1 MKTFS
6 QKVIIFDL
14 HGLQN
19 SSKDRGVGQVTSNIA
34 THLIDKKSKIK
45 FIYSDLFDLNLKEN
59 SKLSKCEFIKFTY
72 NKKISA
78 KKNQALYEKKINS
91 TNGDIYFATSYLD
104 CLKDGTISIDPLK
117 ITKKKIILFHDAIP
131 MHDQQLYLQDPIFKK
146 KYFEK
151 FNSLKFF
158 DHIFTLSNFVKDD
171 LKNLLKIDSYKI
183 TDIKGAVSENYIYQ
197 NIFHEKKN
205 FIFFHGPIDFRKNI
219 VGLIDGFLKSSA
231 SNQCILYLAGKSEKN
246 FKKNLKKIFEKNS
259 MFNKKVF
266 FLGYI
271 SSKNIIKHLRE
282 CKLYIFP
289 SLDEGFGLPLLE
301 AMSAGAPCISSNR
314 SSLPEILSIKKYL
327 FNPGKTEE
335 IADKIDEYFFSKKK
349 LSKLNIECFNLSKK
363 FSWKKSIKFLLK
375 TINKI

>member
-1 MKTFS
+1 MNTFS

-104 CLKDGTISIDPLK
+104 CLNDGTISIDPLK
-117 ITKKKIILFHDAIP
+117 IKKKKIILFHDAIP
-131 MHDQQLYLQDPIFKK
+131 MHDQQIYLQDPIFKK
-146 KYFEK
+146 KYLEK

-171 LKNLLKIDSYKI
+171 LKNFS
-183 TDIKGAVSENYIYQ
+183 S
-197 NIFHEKKN
+197 
-205 FIFFHGPIDFRKNI
+205 
-219 VGLIDGFLKSSA
+219 FL
-231 SNQCILYLAGKSEKN
+231 
-246 FKKNLKKIFEKNS
+246 KKNLHKDFILSYSILIGQFQKKYYEKNTS
-259 MFNKKVF
+259 FKPF
-266 FLGYI
+266 F
-271 SSKNIIKHLRE
+271 
-282 CKLYIFP
+282 FP
-289 SLDEGFGLPLLE
+289 FVVCC
-301 AMSAGAPCISSNR
+301 AVHVR
-314 SSLPEILSIKKYL
+314 S
-327 FNPGKTEE
+327 
-335 IADKIDEYFFSKKK
+335 
-349 LSKLNIECFNLSKK
+349 
-363 FSWKKSIKFLLK
+363 
-375 TINKI
+375 